1 MSLRSLAVALVFCLA
16 CAAQNTLTVEQLIA
30 FVKSSIER
38 KMTDVEIS
46 RYLRTV
52 KLDHRLSDSQFED
65 LITAGLGQRT
75 LQALHALQDQSA
87 GLPVADAPPPQ
98 AASLPPPPTLEDQRA
113 LVTELREY
121 ALNYT
126 RNLPN
131 FLCAQVVRRKS
142 APADGPKIYHDLD
155 TLLVRLSYFEQKED
169 YQLLTVNDVPATRT
183 YEQLGG
189 STSTGEFGT
198 LLRQIFEPASHAT
211 FDAFHWAILR
221 NEVVMAFHYSVE
233 QRNSHWELDYLRRE
247 HLIPGYSG
255 FVFVDKNSHVIL
267 RVTLRADD
275 IPASFPIRLA
285 ETIVD
290 YGYEDIGGRQ
300 FLLPTKAQM
309 DLSSDGTLTRNET
322 EFRRY
327 QKYSA
332 ESVLTFK

>member
-1 MSLRSLAVALVFCLA
+1 MRLRSAAAALAFCLA

-30 FVKSSIER
+30 FVKSSVER
-38 KMTDVEIS
+38 KMTDAEIA
-46 RYLRTV
+46 RYLHTV

-65 LITAGLGQRT
+65 LLTAGLGQRT
-75 LQALHALQDQSA
+75 LQALHAIHDQSQS
-87 GLPVADAPPPQ
+87 LTPADPSPPK
-98 AASLPPPPTLEDQRA
+98 ASALPPPPTPQEQAA
-113 LVTELREY
+113 LIAELREY
-121 ALNYT
+121 ALNYS

-142 APADGPKIYHDLD
+142 SPAEGPTVYRDLD

-169 YQLLTVNDVPATRT
+169 YRLLTVSDQPATRT
-183 YEQLGG
+183 YAELGG

-198 LLRQIFEPASHAT
+198 LMRQIFEPASRAH

-233 QRNSHWELDYLRRE
+233 QANSHWELDYLRRE
-247 HLIPGYSG
+247 HLVPGYSG
-255 FVFVDKNSHVIL
+255 FVFVDKDKHVVL
-267 RVTLRADD
+267 RVTLRADG
-275 IPASFPIRLA
+275 IPATFPIRAA

-290 YGYEDIGGRQ
+290 YGYEDIAGRQ
-300 FLLPTKAQM
+300 FLVPVKAQM
-309 DLSSDGTLTRNET
+309 DLNSDGTLTRNET

-332 ESVLTFK
+332 DTTITFK